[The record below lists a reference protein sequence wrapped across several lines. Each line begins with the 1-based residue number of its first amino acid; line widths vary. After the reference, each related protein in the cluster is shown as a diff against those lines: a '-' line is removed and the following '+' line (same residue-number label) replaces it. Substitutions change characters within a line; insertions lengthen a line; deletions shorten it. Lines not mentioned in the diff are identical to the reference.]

1 MTSYTGALRPTARR
15 MRAIPATLLLTVLAV
30 GVLFPFY
37 LVLSTS
43 LKDDQQVADNPLAPP
58 KHWMWS
64 NFSQAWV
71 DGHFNQYF
79 VNSVLVVVP
88 TVLLVLALSMFA
100 AYAFAVRRF
109 RGSTALFALLMVGL
123 TVPLDILIIPLYY
136 EMLDFHILNTL
147 WALILPQVAMSLPF
161 GILLLRAFIQDLPR
175 ALLEAARIDGCSE
188 WRLLIHIVIPLC
200 RPPLLSLLVFVF
212 MWTWNQFL
220 LPLVLTQSD
229 SARTIPIGLSVFQ
242 GRYVT
247 ELPLLMA
254 GVTIAF
260 VPVVVVYVF
269 FQRHIINGITAGAL
283 K

>member
-1 MTSYTGALRPTARR
+1 
-15 MRAIPATLLLTVLAV
+15 
-30 GVLFPFY
+30 
-37 LVLSTS
+37 
-43 LKDDQQVADNPLAPP
+43 
-58 KHWMWS
+58 
-64 NFSQAWV
+64 
-71 DGHFNQYF
+71 
-79 VNSVLVVVP
+79 
-88 TVLLVLALSMFA
+88 MFA